1 MAAGS
6 AALLLSLL
14 GALGLSDPGPLED
27 VVIER
32 YYIPKVCLR
41 EAQMGDFIR
50 YHYNGTF
57 KDGKK
62 FDSRYSPRP
71 APASRGPAGFFPRP
85 PPAPPN
91 PSPPHGHPAR
101 PARPRL
107 TAVPPVPPPR
117 AALCAASQRSG
128 GNRSEG
134 SSGRGGRRAALRS
147 GRVRA
152 CAAGG
157 MRAAALRRGSSSRSE
172 AVLGR
177 ALRPGGLWGSA
188 LWAPM

>member
-71 APASRGPAGFFPRP
+71 APAARGPAGFP
-85 PPAPPN
+85 PPAMDTPA
-91 PSPPHGHPAR
+91 PPHGPDGRRCPSAPHS
-101 PARPRL
+101 
-107 TAVPPVPPPR
+107 R
-117 AALCAASQRSG
+117 AALCAAPQRSG
-128 GNRSEG
+128 GNRS
-134 SSGRGGRRAALRS
+134 GGEQWAGGARRAALRS

-188 LWAPM
+188 PLAPI

>member
-71 APASRGPAGFFPRP
+71 APAARGSAGSPPAWTPRSPTHGSDGGRCP
-85 PPAPPN
+85 PPSAP
-91 PSPPHGHPAR
+91 H
-101 PARPRL
+101 
-107 TAVPPVPPPR
+107 PR
-117 AALCAASQRSG
+117 AALCAAPQRSG
-128 GNRSEG
+128 GKRSG
-134 SSGRGGRRAALRS
+134 GGAVGRGGR
-147 GRVRA
+147 
-152 CAAGG
+152 
-157 MRAAALRRGSSSRSE
+157 
-172 AVLGR
+172 
-177 ALRPGGLWGSA
+177 
-188 LWAPM
+188 

>member
-41 EAQMGDFIR
+41 EAQMGDFVR

-71 APASRGPAGFFPRP
+71 APGAPFPPKLRMDTPAPPHGTHRRRC
-85 PPAPPN
+85 PPAP
-91 PSPPHGHPAR
+91 HPR
-101 PARPRL
+101 P
-107 TAVPPVPPPR
+107 
-117 AALCAASQRSG
+117 ALCAAPQRCGENRSG
-128 GNRSEG
+128 GKRWGVGGE
-134 SSGRGGRRAALRS
+134 GGR
-147 GRVRA
+147 
-152 CAAGG
+152 
-157 MRAAALRRGSSSRSE
+157 
-172 AVLGR
+172 
-177 ALRPGGLWGSA
+177 
-188 LWAPM
+188 